1 MATDTKLSY
10 SNLTKDERLELNSLK
25 DDTSNIIKD
34 DEKGSGVV
42 LWDREDYLKEAEK
55 QLSDKKIYEQLP

>member
-34 DEKGSGVV
+34 AEKGSGVV

>member
-34 DEKGSGVV
+34 AEKGSGVV
-42 LWDREDYLKEAEK
+42 VWDREDYLKEAEK
-55 QLSDKKIYEQLP
+55 QLSDKKI

>member
-10 SNLTKDERLELNSLK
+10 SNLTKDKRLELNSLQ

-34 DEKGSGVV
+34 AEKGSVV
-42 LWDREDYLKEAEK
+42 VVWNREDYLKEAEK
-55 QLSDKKIYEQLP
+55 QFSDKEINEQLS

>member
-34 DEKGSGVV
+34 AEKGSGVV
-42 LWDREDYLKEAEK
+42 LWDREDYSKEAEK